1 MNGHTTNK
9 LNENRS
15 SRENEYYLPE
25 WVGKL
30 RVRRKMVLNACAA
43 GAVIGLII
51 SLSIPKEYTAGTLI
65 SPEGYRRGASSGISA
80 LAGMADINIGSS
92 SIDERDAIFPSLYP
106 AVVHSTPFLVR
117 LLAVPVREQ
126 GDSTAIP
133 LSLYLKERQ
142 KSPWWS
148 VITSAP
154 STLAGLVLSLF
165 RSTPEKGGDIDGNG
179 IKSDMDIFHLSREEA
194 ELAGAI
200 SSRIHIGVD
209 KKKRTVTIS
218 VTMQDPQVAATVADT
233 VQSRLKEYITS
244 YRTAKARRMLDF
256 AEEFR
261 REAQAEY
268 HVAQERY
275 TRYADA
281 NRGLTKLASR
291 AELVRLRNEMNLAS
305 SAYNRAE
312 RQVQSAMAKVE
323 KVRPVYAVIQPVMVP
338 LSSSKP
344 RKMVILAVCIL
355 LGGAGS
361 VGWVLFA
368 KDFLDG
374 FKEAWKKEGEK
385 DKEKGNSQ

>member
-1 MNGHTTNK
+1 MINTATNG
-9 LNENRS
+9 LNGNQS
-15 SRENEYYLPE
+15 SRKNESSLPALAR
-25 WVGKL
+25 KL
-30 RVRRKMVLNACAA
+30 RSCRKTVFYACGV
-43 GAVIGLII
+43 GAVIGLVI
-51 SLSIPKEYTAGTLI
+51 SLGIPKEYTASTLTA
-65 SPEGYRRGASSGISA
+65 PEGYRRGASGISV
-80 LAGMADINIGSS
+80 LVGMGDINTGTSS
-92 SIDERDAIFPSLYP
+92 GERDAIFPSLYP
-106 AVVHSTPFLVR
+106 SVVHSTPFLVH
-117 LLAVPVREQ
+117 LLDVPVRQ
-126 GDSTAIP
+126 QDDSTAIP

-154 STLAGLVLSLF
+154 SRLAGLVLSLF
-165 RSTPEKGGDIDGNG
+165 RGTPEEDRDINGNG
-179 IKSDMDIFHLSREEA
+179 IENGTDIFHLTREEA
-194 ELAGAI
+194 GLAGAI

-256 AEEFR
+256 AEGLR

-291 AELVRLRNEMNLAS
+291 AELVRLRNEMNLAA

-338 LSSSKP
+338 LSPSKP

-361 VGWVLFA
+361 VGWVLFG
-368 KDFLDG
+368 KKFLDS

-385 DKEKGNSQ
+385 DKEKGYFQ

>member
-1 MNGHTTNK
+1 MDSNTTK
-9 LNENRS
+9 EEKGIQLSQKQETG
-15 SRENEYYLPE
+15 LPE
-25 WVGKL
+25 LVRKFWKCRKL
-30 RVRRKMVLNACAA
+30 ILKACSI
-43 GAVIGLII
+43 VTIIGLII
-51 SLSIPKEYTAGTLI
+51 ALSLPKEYTASTLI
-65 SPEGYRRGASSGISA
+65 SPESRRSSSAIKA
-80 LAGMADINIGSS
+80 LAGIDDMDTGSS
-92 SIDERDAIFPSLYP
+92 SSDERDAIFPSLYP
-106 AVVHSTPFLVR
+106 SIIHSTPFLVR
-117 LLAVPVREQ
+117 LFAVPVREQ

-154 STLAGLVLSLF
+154 SRLVGLVLSLF
-165 RSTPEKGGDIDGNG
+165 RSAPKEDRDIDGNG
-179 IKSDMDIFHLSREEA
+179 TENGTDIFHLSREEA
-194 ELAGAI
+194 GLAGAI

-244 YRTAKARRMLDF
+244 YRTAKARRMLEF
-256 AEEFR
+256 AEGLR

-268 HVAQERY
+268 HAAQERY

-291 AELVRLRNEMNLAS
+291 AELARLRNEMNLAA

-338 LSSSKP
+338 LSPSKP

-361 VGWVLFA
+361 VGWVLFG
-368 KDFLDG
+368 KKFLDG

-385 DKEKGNSQ
+385 NKEKGYFQ

>member
-1 MNGHTTNK
+1 MK
-9 LNENRS
+9 QKIDWPELNRKIRNYRITIFKTCG
-15 SRENEYYLPE
+15 
-25 WVGKL
+25 VGAL
-30 RVRRKMVLNACAA
+30 
-43 GAVIGLII
+43 IGLVIAFGT
-51 SLSIPKEYTAGTLI
+51 PAEYTASTLVV
-65 SPEGYRRGASSGISA
+65 PEGYRRGVSSGVSA
-80 LAGMADINIGSS
+80 LAGMADIGLRTSS
-92 SIDERDAIFPSLYP
+92 TTERDAIFPSLYP
-106 AVVHSTPFLVR
+106 SVVHSTPFLVH
-117 LLAVPVREQ
+117 LLDVPVRQ
-126 GDSTAIP
+126 QDDSTAIP

-165 RSTPEKGGDIDGNG
+165 RSAPEEDRDIDGNG
-179 IKSDMDIFHLSREEA
+179 TENGTDIFHLSREEA
-194 ELAGAI
+194 GLAGAI

-256 AEEFR
+256 AEGLR

-268 HVAQERY
+268 HAAQERY
-275 TRYADA
+275 TRYADG

-338 LSSSKP
+338 LSPSKP
-344 RKMVILAVCIL
+344 RKIVILAVCIL

-361 VGWVLFA
+361 VAWVLFG
-368 KDFLDG
+368 KEFLNS